1 MGKINLNF
9 DLYEKTNMSGAQELT
24 TREKDILR
32 LLHSESHLGNTNY
45 HRSMERFVNHVT
57 PEGVPVFKVEET
69 LNKIKLAARLIAGQP
84 NLEDVIC
91 VSSRDLGQR
100 AVIKFASF
108 TGCAAT
114 SNARWTPGVLTNHNT
129 KQFKE
134 PRLMVVVDT
143 YADRKAIIEASYMN
157 IPVIALVNSDSSLQ
171 FVDVAIP
178 CNNKS
183 THSISMIFWLL
194 ATEVMILKGQL
205 GKDEEWDVMVDLFY
219 YKTVEDQEKNEKI
232 EAPKVEDDAKDER
245 EWDANKNKED
255 DDDNWDQ
262 QMDTN

>member
-24 TREKDILR
+24 TREKDLLR

-69 LNKIKLAARLIAGQP
+69 LNKIRLAARLIAGQP
-84 NLEDVIC
+84 NMDDVIC

-108 TGCAAT
+108 TGCSAT

-157 IPVIALVNSDSSLQ
+157 IPVIALTNSDSSLQ

-178 CNNKS
+178 VNNKS
-183 THSISMIFWLL
+183 TQAISMVFWLL
-194 ATEVMILKGQL
+194 AREVRILTGRPR
-205 GKDEEWDVMVDLFY
+205 KDEEWDVMVDLFY

-232 EAPKVEDDAKDER
+232 EAPKVEDDVKDER

-255 DDDNWDQ
+255 DDDN
-262 QMDTN
+262 

>member
-9 DLYEKTNMSGAQELT
+9 AIYQNMATADLNRK
-24 TREKDILR
+24 EKDLLR
-32 LLHSESHLGNTNY
+32 LIHSQCHLGNTNY
-45 HRSMERFVNHVT
+45 HRSMERYVNHVT
-57 PEGVPVFKVEET
+57 PEGVPVFKVEQT
-69 LNKIKLAARLIAGQP
+69 YNKILLAARLIAGQP

-134 PRLMVVVDT
+134 PRLMIVVDT

-157 IPVIALVNSDSSLQ
+157 IPVIALCNSDSSLQ
-171 FVDVAIP
+171 YVDVAIP
-178 CNNKS
+178 VNNKS
-183 THSISMIFWLL
+183 TQAISMVFWML
-194 ATEVMILKGQL
+194 AREVRILNGQL
-205 GKDEEWDVMVDLFY
+205 RKDEEWDVKVDLFY
-219 YKTVEDQEKNEKI
+219 YKTVDEQKEQEKP
-232 EAPKVEDDAKDER
+232 EAVKADADAKDEKD
-245 EWDANKNKED
+245 WDANKNNED
-255 DDDNWDQ
+255 EAWAKPME
-262 QMDTN
+262 MD

>member
-24 TREKDILR
+24 MREKDILR

-69 LNKIKLAARLIAGQP
+69 LNKIRLAARLIAGQP
-84 NLEDVIC
+84 NPEDVIC

-100 AVIKFASF
+100 AVIKFATF
-108 TGCAAT
+108 TGCSAT

-157 IPVIALVNSDSSLQ
+157 IPVIALVNSDSNLQ
-171 FVDVAIP
+171 YVDVAIP

-183 THSISMIFWLL
+183 TNSISMIFWLL
-194 ATEVMILKGQL
+194 AREVRVLRGQL
-205 GKDEEWDVMVDLFY
+205 RRDEDWEVMVDLFY
-219 YKTVEDQEKNEKI
+219 YKTVEDQEKQAAPEMTKVI
-232 EAPKVEDDAKDER
+232 EEVKDDKD
-245 EWDANKNKED
+245 WDANKD
-255 DDDNWDQ
+255 TDQ
-262 QMDTN
+262 DWSQPMESS

>member
-1 MGKINLNF
+1 MGKINPN
-9 DLYEKTNMSGAQELT
+9 YEFILENNMSGAQELS
-24 TREKDILR
+24 TREKDLLR

-69 LNKIKLAARLIAGQP
+69 LNKIRLAARLIAGQP

-108 TGCAAT
+108 TGCSAT

-157 IPVIALVNSDSSLQ
+157 IPVIALTNSDSSLQ
-171 FVDVAIP
+171 FVDVAITV
-178 CNNKS
+178 NNKS
-183 THSISMIFWLL
+183 TQSISMVFWLL
-194 ATEVMILKGQL
+194 AREVMVLNGQL
-205 GKDEEWDVMVDLFY
+205 RKDEEWDVKVDLFY
-219 YKTVEDQEKNEKI
+219 YKTVDDQKENEQKEVI
-232 EAPKVEDDAKDER
+232 KADADAKDEKD
-245 EWDANKNKED
+245 WDANKNNEGE
-255 DDDNWDQ
+255 NWADPL
-262 QMDTN
+262 

>member
-9 DLYEKTNMSGAQELT
+9 AIYINMATELN
-24 TREKDILR
+24 RKEKDILR
-32 LLHSESHLGNTNY
+32 LIHSECHLGNTNY
-45 HRSMERFVNHVT
+45 HSSMERFVNHVT
-57 PEGVPVFKVEET
+57 PEGVPIFKVEET
-69 LNKIKLAARLIAGQP
+69 YSKIRLAARLIAALP
-84 NLEDVIC
+84 NLEDVIV

-100 AVIKFASF
+100 AVIKFATF
-108 TGCAAT
+108 TGCMAT

-157 IPVIALVNSDSSLQ
+157 IPVIALTNSDSSLQ

-178 CNNKS
+178 VNNKS
-183 THSISMIFWLL
+183 TQAISMVFWLL
-194 ATEVMILKGQL
+194 AREVRILTGRL
-205 GKDEEWDVMVDLFY
+205 RKDEEWDVMVDLFY

-232 EAPKVEDDAKDER
+232 EAPKVEDDVKDER

>member
-9 DLYEKTNMSGAQELT
+9 AIYQNMATADLNRK
-24 TREKDILR
+24 EKDLLR
-32 LLHSESHLGNTNY
+32 LIHSQCHLGNTNY

-69 LNKIKLAARLIAGQP
+69 YNKIKLAARLIAGQP
-84 NLEDVIC
+84 NMDDVIC

-108 TGCAAT
+108 TGCSAT

-129 KQFKE
+129 RQFKE

-157 IPVIALVNSDSSLQ
+157 IPVIALTNSDSSLQ
-171 FVDVAIP
+171 FIDVAIP
-178 CNNKS
+178 CNNKV
-183 THSISMIFWLL
+183 TESISMVFWLL
-194 ATEVMILKGQL
+194 AREVRILNGQL
-205 GKDEEWDVMVDLFY
+205 RKDEEWDVMVDLFY
-219 YKTVEDQEKNEKI
+219 YKTVEDQEKQEIKELPKQEADDEK
-232 EAPKVEDDAKDER
+232 EKD
-245 EWDANKNKED
+245 WDAGKNNEELDVD
-255 DDDNWDQ
+255 DWG
-262 QMDTN
+262 

>member
-24 TREKDILR
+24 TREKDLLR

-45 HRSMERFVNHVT
+45 HSSMERFINHVT

-69 LNKIKLAARLIAGQP
+69 YNKIRLAARIIAGQA

-100 AVIKFASF
+100 AVIKFATF
-108 TGCAAT
+108 TGCT
-114 SNARWTPGVLTNHNT
+114 STSDARWTPGVLTNHNT

-157 IPVIALVNSDSSLQ
+157 IPVIALVNSYSSLQ

-183 THSISMIFWLL
+183 TQSISMIFWML
-194 ATEVMILKGQL
+194 AREVRILNGQL
-205 GKDEEWDVMVDLFY
+205 NKDEDWDVPVDLFY
-219 YKTVEDQEKNEKI
+219 YKDLSQV
-232 EAPKVEDDAKDER
+232 DA
-245 EWDANKNKED
+245 
-255 DDDNWDQ
+255 Q
-262 QMDTN
+262 PM

>member
-24 TREKDILR
+24 TREKDLLR

-45 HRSMERFVNHVT
+45 HRSMERFVNHIT

-69 LNKIKLAARLIAGQP
+69 LNKIRLAARLIAGQS

-100 AVIKFASF
+100 AVIKFATF
-108 TGCAAT
+108 TGCSAT

-157 IPVIALVNSDSSLQ
+157 IPVIALTNSDSSLQ
-171 FVDVAIP
+171 YVDVAIP

-194 ATEVMILKGQL
+194 AREVRVLNGQL
-205 GKDEEWDVMVDLFY
+205 RKDEEWDTKVDLFY
-219 YKTVEDQEKNEKI
+219 YKNVEDQKNNEVQENAKP
-232 EAPKVEDDAKDER
+232 EADAKDEKD
-245 EWDANKNKED
+245 WDANKNNEEEAWA
-255 DDDNWDQ
+255 NP
-262 QMDTN
+262 MD

>member
-9 DLYEKTNMSGAQELT
+9 DLYEKRNMSGAQELS
-24 TREKDILR
+24 TREKDLLR

-45 HRSMERFVNHVT
+45 NNVMERFVNHVT

-69 LNKIKLAARLIAGQP
+69 LNKIKLAARLIAGQA
-84 NLEDVIC
+84 NLEDVIV

-100 AVIKFASF
+100 AVIKFATY
-108 TGCAAT
+108 TGCSAT

-157 IPVIALVNSDSSLQ
+157 IPVIALTNSDSSLQ
-171 FVDVAIP
+171 YVDVAIP

-183 THSISMIFWLL
+183 TNSISMIFWLL
-194 ATEVMILKGQL
+194 AREVRVLMGQL
-205 GKDEEWDVMVDLFY
+205 GKDENWDVPVDLFY
-219 YKTVEDQEKNEKI
+219 HKNLQDQEQQQNQVES
-232 EAPKVEDDAKDER
+232 KVQEE
-245 EWDANKNKED
+245 NKED
-255 DDDNWDQ
+255 KDWDAQ
-262 QMDTN
+262 KDEDGN

>member
-1 MGKINLNF
+1 MG
-9 DLYEKTNMSGAQELT
+9 
-24 TREKDILR
+24 
-32 LLHSESHLGNTNY
+32 
-45 HRSMERFVNHVT
+45 
-57 PEGVPVFKVEET
+57 EET
-69 LNKIKLAARLIAGQP
+69 LNKIRLAARLIAGQP

-143 YADRKAIIEASYMN
+143 YADRKAILEASYMG
-157 IPVIALVNSDSSLQ
+157 IPVIALANTDSLLQ
-171 FVDVAIP
+171 YVDVAIP

-183 THSISMIFWLL
+183 TQSISMVFWLL
-194 ATEVMILKGQL
+194 AREVRILTGQH
-205 GKDEEWDVMVDLFY
+205 KRDEEWDVMVDLFY
-219 YKTVEDQEKNEKI
+219 YKSIEDAEKNMKQAQDNQIKGDEK
-232 EAPKVEDDAKDER
+232 EEG
-245 EWDANKNKED
+245 
-255 DDDNWDQ
+255 NWDQ
-262 QMDTN
+262 GKNDEDQWAQPLE

>member
-9 DLYEKTNMSGAQELT
+9 AIYQNMATTDLNRK
-24 TREKDILR
+24 EKDLLR
-32 LLHSESHLGNTNY
+32 LIHSQCHLGNTNY

-57 PEGVPVFKVEET
+57 PEGVPVFKVEQT
-69 LNKIKLAARLIAGQP
+69 YNKILLAARLIAGQP

-91 VSSRDLGQR
+91 VSSGDLGQR

-134 PRLMVVVDT
+134 PRLMIAVDT
-143 YADRKAIIEASYMN
+143 YADHKAIIEASYMN
-157 IPVIALVNSDSSLQ
+157 IPVIALANSDSNLQ
-171 FVDVAIP
+171 YVDCAIP

-183 THSISMIFWLL
+183 TQSISMIFWLL
-194 ATEVMILKGQL
+194 AREVRILNGQ
-205 GKDEEWDVMVDLFY
+205 
-219 YKTVEDQEKNEKI
+219 
-232 EAPKVEDDAKDER
+232 
-245 EWDANKNKED
+245 
-255 DDDNWDQ
+255 
-262 QMDTN
+262 

>member
-24 TREKDILR
+24 TREKDLLR

-45 HRSMERFVNHVT
+45 HRSMERFVNHIT

-69 LNKIKLAARLIAGQP
+69 LNKIRLAARLIAGQS
-84 NLEDVIC
+84 NLEDVIV

-100 AVIKFASF
+100 AVIKFATF
-108 TGCAAT
+108 TGCSAT

-157 IPVIALVNSDSSLQ
+157 IPVIALVNSNSSLQ
-171 FVDVAIP
+171 YVDVAIP
-178 CNNKS
+178 VNNKS
-183 THSISMIFWLL
+183 TQPISMVFWLL
-194 ATEVMILKGQL
+194 AREVMILNGKL
-205 GKDEEWDVMVDLFY
+205 NKDEEWDVKVDLFY
-219 YKTVEDQEKNEKI
+219 YKTVDEQKENEKPLEIKQEADKNE
-232 EAPKVEDDAKDER
+232 EKD
-245 EWDANKNKED
+245 WDAQKNND
-255 DDDNWDQ
+255 DEQWISPLE
-262 QMDTN
+262 

>member
-1 MGKINLNF
+1 MGKINPKSEFILEN
-9 DLYEKTNMSGAQELT
+9 NMSGAQELS
-24 TREKDILR
+24 TREKDLLR

-100 AVIKFASF
+100 AVIKFSSF
-108 TGCAAT
+108 TGCTAT

-183 THSISMIFWLL
+183 TSAISMVFWLL
-194 ATEVMILKGQL
+194 AREVRVLNGQL
-205 GKDEEWDVMVDLFY
+205 RKDEEWDVKVDLFY
-219 YKTVEDQEKNEKI
+219 YKTVDETKEQEKP
-232 EAPKVEDDAKDER
+232 EAIKDVADAKDEKD
-245 EWDANKNKED
+245 WDAQKNNEEE
-255 DDDNWDQ
+255 NWAAP
-262 QMDTN
+262 ME

>member
-1 MGKINLNF
+1 
-9 DLYEKTNMSGAQELT
+9 
-24 TREKDILR
+24 
-32 LLHSESHLGNTNY
+32 
-45 HRSMERFVNHVT
+45 MERFVNHVT

-108 TGCAAT
+108 TGCQAVN
-114 SNARWTPGVLTNHNT
+114 NARWTPGVLTNHNT

-171 FVDVAIP
+171 YVDVAIP

-183 THSISMIFWLL
+183 TQSISMIFWLL
-194 ATEVMILKGQL
+194 AREVMVLNGQL
-205 GKDEEWDVMVDLFY
+205 RKGKF
-219 YKTVEDQEKNEKI
+219 
-232 EAPKVEDDAKDER
+232 
-245 EWDANKNKED
+245 
-255 DDDNWDQ
+255 
-262 QMDTN
+262 